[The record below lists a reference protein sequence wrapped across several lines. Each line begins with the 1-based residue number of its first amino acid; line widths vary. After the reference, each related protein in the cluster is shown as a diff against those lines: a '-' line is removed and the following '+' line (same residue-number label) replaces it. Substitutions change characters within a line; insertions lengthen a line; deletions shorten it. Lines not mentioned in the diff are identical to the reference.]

1 MKWRLRRKNV
11 CVHAAYVRYNL
22 IIFKYIIIIIIIKY
36 QLKRCKRDTE
46 RKEGK
51 GMRRRQSTTEYK
63 KMSIYLIILASSDY
77 IF

>member
-1 MKWRLRRKNV
+1 MEIEEKKNV

-46 RKEGK
+46 RKEGR
-51 GMRRRQSTTEYK
+51 GMRRRQDTT

>member
-1 MKWRLRRKNV
+1 MEIEKKNV

-22 IIFKYIIIIIIIKY
+22 IIFKYIIIIIIKY

-51 GMRRRQSTTEYK
+51 GMRRRRGTTEYK

>member
-1 MKWRLRRKNV
+1 VKWRLRRKNV

-22 IIFKYIIIIIIIKY
+22 IIFKYIIIIIIKY

-51 GMRRRQSTTEYK
+51 GMGRRQSTTEYK
-63 KMSIYLIILASSDY
+63 KISIYLIILASSDY